1 MAKHVYAAQS
11 WEQARRI
18 LENLRPD
25 LPISFGT
32 GNPVCRPYVR
42 AVHLDADA
50 GEGLGYR
57 VAIKPLGD
65 GYGNPAEYFL
75 IYIAATPSYSYKHG
89 RISQMVVSEACSNYL
104 PHDKQISLKILPLP
118 HPRQLTLA
126 AS

>member
-1 MAKHVYAAQS
+1 MAEHVYTAQS

-18 LENLRPD
+18 LESLRPD

-42 AVHLDADA
+42 AVHLDADS

-57 VAIKPLGD
+57 VAIKPFGD

-75 IYIAATPSYSYKHG
+75 IYVATTPNYAYTHMHIP
-89 RISQMVVSEACSNYL
+89 RMVVSEARSNYL
-104 PHDKQISLKILPLP
+104 PQS
-118 HPRQLTLA
+118 RQVFSAGCRA
-126 AS
+126 A